1 MLKKDNRISLRS
13 AVLMALVSVMAF
25 TAGCSVSSDQ
35 VLLSNDHELSS
46 DVKAV
51 NELTTGRQQWFAEE
65 ICIPEDSSYYQDDEV
80 SAGAALVFNLDE
92 PEAVYA
98 KKVYQKMS
106 PASLTTL
113 FTAYTVLQR
122 MDLSETVTVTA
133 DEVRGLTHAST
144 VGLKAGDQVTI
155 EQLLYGMILSSGVD
169 AANVLAD
176 ATAGNADAFVRL
188 MNADAVRCGCL
199 DTQFKNANGL
209 TKSGHYTSAYDIYL
223 IMRKLMQDKRFVQ
236 ILTTDRY
243 QAVYS
248 DKDGSRV
255 TQDYVSTVQYLEEGK
270 TEIGRLKI
278 LGGKTGTTMSA
289 GHCLVL
295 VSSGEDGTRYLSI
308 VMKAKSKD
316 SLYEQTDHI
325 LNKIK

>member
-1 MLKKDNRISLRS
+1 MLKKDNMVSLRI
-13 AVLMALVSVMAF
+13 AVIAGLMSVMVF
-25 TAGCSVSSDQ
+25 TAGCSVRSDQ
-35 VLLSNDHELSS
+35 VLLSNNHELSS
-46 DVKAV
+46 DIKAV
-51 NELTTGRQQWFAEE
+51 NELTTGRQGWFAEE
-65 ICIPEDSSYYQDDEV
+65 ICIPEDSSYYQDDAV
-80 SAGAALVFNLDE
+80 TAGSALVFNLDE
-92 PEAVYA
+92 PETVYA
-98 KKVYQKMS
+98 RKVYQKMS

-133 DEVRGLTHAST
+133 DEVKGLAHAST
-144 VGLKAGDQVTI
+144 VGLKAGDQVTV

-169 AANVLAD
+169 AANVLAV
-176 ATAGNADAFVRL
+176 ATAGNTDAFVRL

-236 ILTTDRY
+236 IISTDRY
-243 QAVYS
+243 QSVYS

-255 TQDYVSTVQYLEEGK
+255 TRDYDSTVQYLEEGK

-295 VSSGEDGTRYLSI
+295 ICSDENGTRYLSV

-325 LNKIK
+325 LGKIE